1 MSEAPEVG
9 LVWGVKASFLNYL
22 AHTGDATTS
31 VIGAAAPTTTGKFY
45 FGPDAAQVVVD
56 PKVDTMTLKFCG
68 EVQFLAHH
76 GVLRVEICD
85 PWVTFSERGS
95 YLSIAIPNTE
105 SSRIPLASL
114 EFAAPSVM
122 EGVAMWS
129 ALPTRLTAEGT
140 AIFDGIY
147 PAGESFDPVTIRAVT
162 GWLDRH

>member
-31 VIGAAAPTTTGKFY
+31 VIGAAAPTTTGRFY
-45 FGPDAAQVVVD
+45 FGPDAAQIVD
-56 PKVDTMTLKFCG
+56 PTAETMTLKFCG

-85 PWVTFSERGS
+85 PWVTFSGSGS
-95 YLSIAIPNTE
+95 YLSIAIPNTQGT
-105 SSRIPLASL
+105 RIPLASL
-114 EFAAPSVM
+114 EFAPPSVT

-129 ALPTRLTAEGT
+129 ALPTRLTAEGI
-140 AIFDGIY
+140 AIFDGFY
-147 PAGESFDPVTIRAVT
+147 SEGESFDPVTIRALT
-162 GWLDRH
+162 G